1 VTTARDIIN
10 LALRDSGVLGVGQT
24 ARAEDIN
31 EGLMR
36 LNNMIGQ
43 WAATRFL
50 VFHLIDVWCQAT
62 GAPTYFVGP
71 GGDLEMPYR
80 PNRLEGAF
88 VRQGAPAGGTPHEFT
103 LDSSI
108 TDGSDTLAPSFGG
121 VNAIDLPLTLMESRE
136 EYNAIAL
143 KGNSVFPSAAY
154 YDPAMPFGR
163 FYVWGL
169 PPSQYELHILV
180 RAPLQT
186 FSNLSDNV
194 LLPPEY
200 MEAIHYNL
208 IGRLQLAYGLQVNPG
223 VVALARSALQTIRAA
238 NAQIPLMR
246 MPAAV
251 MGRHGGFGI
260 GAFGFGGSAPVPSPT
275 PPPDGPHTSAWD
287 NFNWDDGTVWA

>member
-1 VTTARDIIN
+1 
-10 LALRDSGVLGVGQT
+10 LRDAGVLGVGQT

-50 VFHLIDVWCQAT
+50 VFHLMDVWCQST

-71 GGDLEMPYR
+71 GGDIDMPQR

-88 VRQGAPAGGTPHEFT
+88 FRQGAPAGGTPHEFT

-108 TDGSDTLAPSFGG
+108 TDGTDTLAPSFGG
-121 VNAIDLPLTLMESRE
+121 VNTIDFPLELLESRE
-136 EYNAIAL
+136 EYNAISL
-143 KGNSVFPSAAY
+143 KGITVFPSCAY

-186 FSNLSDNV
+186 FANLSDSV

-208 IGRLQLAYGLQVNPG
+208 VGRLQLAYGLQVNPG
-223 VVALARSALQTIRAA
+223 VVSLARSALQTIRAA
-238 NAQIPLMR
+238 NAQIPVMR

-251 MGRHGGFGI
+251 MGRRTNVGPMVASGGGGI
-260 GAFGFGGSAPVPSPT
+260 GPFIL
-275 PPPDGPHTSAWD
+275 D
-287 NFNWDDGTVWA
+287 NATTGRLS